1 MIEVNLLPGGK
12 KSVPKGDLLPF
23 FKNLKSKFGG
33 GGGGKAGDPY
43 MLFFAA
49 AAAIALGYVG
59 YTFMGVRGDR
69 EELEVRLEEERQD
82 SIRFAALIEQT
93 NALTA
98 RRDLL
103 AQRVEIIQGIDSNR
117 YVWPHVLDEI
127 AGAVPEYLWLREVLY
142 AGDAPLQVRI
152 TGRAGSIF
160 SVTNFMRR
168 LEASRFLR
176 NVELQGTQQQPSE
189 ENPNDLIHQFELL
202 VTYEPPPL
210 DELETVPLFDNT
222 TAAGQAAAAAPAG
235 N

>member
-12 KSVPKGDLLPF
+12 KSAPKGDPLAF
-23 FKNLKSKFGG
+23 FKGLRSKLGG
-33 GGGGKAGDPY
+33 AGGAGGARDPY
-43 MLFFAA
+43 TLFFAA
-49 AAAIALGYVG
+49 AAAIAIGYVG
-59 YTFMGVRGDR
+59 YTFMGVNGER

-82 SIRFAALIEQT
+82 SIRFAVLIEQT

-127 AGAVPEYLWLREVLY
+127 AGAVPEYLWLREVMY
-142 AGDAPLQVRI
+142 AGDAPLQVRVA
-152 TGRAGSIF
+152 GRAGSIF
-160 SVTNFMRR
+160 AVTNFMRR
-168 LEASRFLR
+168 LEASRFFR
-176 NVELQGTQQQPSE
+176 NVTLQGTQQQPSE
-189 ENPNDLIHQFELL
+189 QNQNDLVQVFEIL
-202 VTYEPPPL
+202 VTYEPPSL

-222 TAAGQAAAAAPAG
+222 TAPPAG

>member
-12 KSVPKGDLLPF
+12 KSAPKGDPFAF
-23 FKNLKSKFGG
+23 FKNLRAKLASSG
-33 GGGGKAGDPY
+33 GGGGKGLDPY
-43 MLFFAA
+43 MGFFAGA
-49 AAAIALGYVG
+49 AIIALGWIG
-59 YTFMGVRGDR
+59 WSFLGVSGER

-103 AQRVEIIQGIDSNR
+103 ARRVEIIQGIDANR
-117 YVWPHVLDEI
+117 YVWPHLLDEV
-127 AGAVPEYLWLREVLY
+127 ASAVPEYLWLSEVVY

-152 TGRAGSIF
+152 GGRAGSLF
-160 SVTNFMRR
+160 AVTNFMRR

-176 NVELQGTQQQPSE
+176 NVELQGAQQQPSE
-189 ENPNDLIHQFELL
+189 ANQADLVQVFELL
-202 VTYEPPPL
+202 AVYEPPPL
-210 DELETVPLFDNT
+210 EELDRVPLFDN
-222 TAAGQAAAAAPAG
+222 AAAQSATPPR